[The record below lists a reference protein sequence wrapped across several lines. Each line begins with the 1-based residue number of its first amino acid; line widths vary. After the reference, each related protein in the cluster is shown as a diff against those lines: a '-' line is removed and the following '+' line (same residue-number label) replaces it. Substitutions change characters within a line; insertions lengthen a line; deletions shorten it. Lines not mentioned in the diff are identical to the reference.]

1 MAKSTYKFLNVTVND
16 LSMFMKRLNIRKRV
30 KFTKTNV
37 RAKTIN
43 KWNYR
48 FIFVIPQGKYS
59 IKIKSTVY
67 HIGYKFGEFAKTRKP
82 FVFRSKKKN
91 VK

>member
-43 KWNYR
+43 K
-48 FIFVIPQGKYS
+48 
-59 IKIKSTVY
+59 
-67 HIGYKFGEFAKTRKP
+67 
-82 FVFRSKKKN
+82 
-91 VK
+91 